1 MNWDIIIEKLIRKA
15 QEEGKFD
22 NLQGK
27 GRPLN
32 LDENPFEDP
41 AWQMANRLLKDNG
54 FRPDWL
60 EEDVALREKLARA
73 RQSLRRTHDWRAAEL
88 AELGERNDAE
98 ALRRRTLAA
107 AEWARALARFHDS
120 IAEVN
125 AAITRLNLKVPH
137 VRFQRMKRVA
147 EDEVKKVLEANSQP

>member
-1 MNWDIIIEKLIRKA
+1 MNWDIIIEKLIRAA

-60 EEDVALREKLARA
+60 EEDVALREKLERA
-73 RQSLRRTHDWRAAEL
+73 RQSLKRTRNWRAAEL
-88 AELGERNDAE
+88 AELGERNDPPS
-98 ALRRRTLAA
+98 LRRRTLADD
-107 AEWARALARFHDS
+107 EWARALARFHDA
-120 IAEVN
+120 IVEIN

-137 VRFQRMKRVA
+137 VRFQRTKLVA
-147 EDEVKKVLEANSQP
+147 EDELKKALEANSRP